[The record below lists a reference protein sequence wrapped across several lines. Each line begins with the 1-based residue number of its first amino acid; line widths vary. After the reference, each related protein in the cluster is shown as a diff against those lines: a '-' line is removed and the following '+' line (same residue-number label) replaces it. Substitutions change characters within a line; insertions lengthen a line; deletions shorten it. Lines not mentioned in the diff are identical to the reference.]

1 MGELEEIVGYIAK
14 AGVYL
19 IFAFLI
25 IGSVLLFIEGKGD
38 GRSLQ
43 EISSP
48 HSAFNT
54 SEISASIISGIS
66 KGDPISFI
74 SLGLMILIAI
84 PVIWIV
90 TGIIKYALERNKVY
104 TIVSLIVLFDLLFA
118 IFVIPYLVK

>member
-19 IFAFLI
+19 VFAFLA

-38 GRSLQ
+38 GRSLS

-48 HSAFNT
+48 HSNFNT
-54 SEISASIISGIS
+54 SLISSSIVYGLA

-74 SLGLMILIAI
+74 SVGLMILVAI
-84 PVIWIV
+84 PVVWII
-90 TGIIKYALERNKVY
+90 TGIVKYAFERNKVY

-118 IFVIPYLVK
+118 ILVIPYLVK